1 MTRLTQEMWK
11 SGGSNHGIF
20 DPSEFRRQMGIF
32 SPKFMGFD
40 QHDSQEFFT
49 YTLDGIHT
57 ELNRIEKN
65 APVSKV
71 QWAGRTSQDPVVVM
85 KFEFCAHLA
94 RLLRKLDHVL
104 LWILSTNTGL

>member
-11 SGGSNHGIF
+11 SGGSNSGIF

-71 QWAGRTSQDPVVVM
+71 FSTMHCANMFQD
-85 KFEFCAHLA
+85 L
-94 RLLRKLDHVL
+94 
-104 LWILSTNTGL
+104 

>member
-65 APVSKV
+65 ALVSKV
-71 QWAGRTSQDPVVVM
+71 WLVMSFLLFSTMFRAAGRS
-85 KFEFCAHLA
+85 ENL
-94 RLLRKLDHVL
+94 
-104 LWILSTNTGL
+104 GG